1 MTSLVTSFLILISL
15 IYFLKSTECMSFT
28 FLKKVKE
35 QIMRYA
41 HERTKIQKH
50 NSIEAVEPVSINFFF
65 YLQVNSMRFQPICLL
80 RYQKCSLRQ

>member
-15 IYFLKSTECMSFT
+15 IYFLKSTECMSFA

-41 HERTKIQKH
+41 IKIQKH
-50 NSIEAVEPVSINFFF
+50 NSIGAVEPVSINF
-65 YLQVNSMRFQPICLL
+65 SSS
-80 RYQKCSLRQ
+80 SLEVGF